1 MRSLPHGYID
11 EDFIHIHLLNTLKTL
26 PEARQAVLAFLP
38 SIESWCQTDSLTFPK
53 IKTDD
58 LLELALE
65 MLDRPESYGRRL
77 GIIWIMKR
85 ASKLEYDPARF
96 FLQKALTVDGDEREI
111 QLAKAWLLCEF
122 MIYQPELAWKTLQNP
137 NLDSQIV
144 RTAIQKCLDS
154 RRVTGFQKTNLKRLR
169 QTLSAQ

>member
-1 MRSLPHGYID
+1 MTLSLKERILPLADVKRAAFNARLAPSLDPKRFLGARTPDLKTIAKSLTSKEKAEFLRSLPHGYID

-96 FLQKALTVDGDEREI
+96 FLQKALTVDGDERV
-111 QLAKAWLLCEF
+111 LRLNF
-122 MIYQPELAWKTLQNP
+122 
-137 NLDSQIV
+137 
-144 RTAIQKCLDS
+144 KC
-154 RRVTGFQKTNLKRLR
+154 R
-169 QTLSAQ
+169 